1 MTDHTY
7 KLIERAGTSPTGVE
21 DTVSHAIAQ
30 AVKTVH
36 KLRRF
41 EVSEIQGAVD
51 EAAVIH
57 WPVTIKLGFTLYA

>member
-21 DTVSHAIAQ
+21 DTVNHAIAK

-36 KLRRF
+36 KLRC
-41 EVSEIQGAVD
+41 
-51 EAAVIH
+51 
-57 WPVTIKLGFTLYA
+57 